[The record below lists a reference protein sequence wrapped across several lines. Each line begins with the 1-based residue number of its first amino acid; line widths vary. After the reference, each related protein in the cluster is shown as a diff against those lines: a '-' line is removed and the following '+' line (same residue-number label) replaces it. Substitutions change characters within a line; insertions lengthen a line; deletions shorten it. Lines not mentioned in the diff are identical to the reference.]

1 MLTIGSS
8 GGKESACNSGDLGSI
23 PGSGISPGKRNG
35 NPLQYSC
42 LESPRDRWAWWAHGV
57 TRVRHDWATTLL
69 PTILRIENSTYVLH
83 YRFQKAKW
91 LKQMKTS
98 SNKCESPQACGV
110 REEEGSQRRSW
121 SRLPCATA
129 GVTAD
134 GVNRSTYHHHHHPR
148 IHILCH
154 ETLRFLSLKGE
165 VCFYIRCLWTWTRN
179 SCCLMD
185 DWWMWY
191 EKKSL
196 ESTWMIGFSLLLPCH
211 SLRMCLG

>member
-98 SNKCESPQACGV
+98 SGKTLSKGPHHLLLSPQSPTQKPKSPCSPA
-110 REEEGSQRRSW
+110 E
-121 SRLPCATA
+121 LPCTRLHAYNCTQA
-129 GVTAD
+129 I
-134 GVNRSTYHHHHHPR
+134 PR
-148 IHILCH
+148 FVFCRF
-154 ETLRFLSLKGE
+154 TL
-165 VCFYIRCLWTWTRN
+165 
-179 SCCLMD
+179 
-185 DWWMWY
+185 
-191 EKKSL
+191 
-196 ESTWMIGFSLLLPCH
+196 
-211 SLRMCLG
+211 